1 MTGLASPV
9 RLLVVT
15 QSTWETTVAPPPP
28 LRMRSCSTCSKSPVS
43 TPSSPFADGDGDDD
57 DGRKSNTTAWGLRLH
72 IFLPNNN
79 NKMDET
85 AKRARVVEE
94 EEEDPAAVMAG
105 AVAVAAPISGVEEE
119 MKPSKEFE
127 VPLVAINKILKAALP
142 DGANCTKD
150 AKTAFSKAAGIFI
163 LYITACANELAK
175 TGKRSTINSQ
185 DVMTALTELGYAS
198 FIPHLES
205 TLEKMR
211 VESIARKVH
220 KLKPKKGQAQGGGE
234 DDEDDGA
241 GATATTTAA
250 TAAGGSPDAEGATGG
265 GEPLV
270 GALAML

>member
-1 MTGLASPV
+1 
-9 RLLVVT
+9 
-15 QSTWETTVAPPPP
+15 
-28 LRMRSCSTCSKSPVS
+28 
-43 TPSSPFADGDGDDD
+43 
-57 DGRKSNTTAWGLRLH
+57 
-72 IFLPNNN
+72 
-79 NKMDET
+79 MDET
-85 AKRARVVEE
+85 AKRARVAEE
-94 EEEDPAAVMAG
+94 EEEDSGAAAAG
-105 AVAVAAPISGVEEE
+105 AVVAAPASGSVEEDL
-119 MKPSKEFE
+119 KPSKEFE

-220 KLKPKKGQAQGGGE
+220 KLKPKKGQAQGGGGAE

-241 GATATTTAA
+241 GGGAGATTT
-250 TAAGGSPDAEGATGG
+250 TGGGGGSPDAEGGGG